1 MKKIFFL
8 ISIIMLAVSC
18 ENKDVN
24 FDDFEFQ
31 AVYFPYQTPIRTLML
46 GDEVVGDNSIDR
58 EHAFSIGVS
67 IGGMYSNEKDR
78 VVSIE
83 YTPEL
88 AQNIIDDNSK
98 DTLALLPPE
107 FYTATFDKIIIPK
120 GSFFGKMRV
129 ELKDAFFEDPDAIGL
144 KYVIPLIITD
154 ASGDSVLS
162 GEKSIATATHDR
174 RIDADWAVV
183 PKDYTLFAVKYIN
196 PLHGV
201 YLLRGKSINTTVVPN
216 DTVFYSKRFL
226 DDNDMVKLQTRS
238 LDMCTMPV
246 VGGVNKNGK
255 YSMLLTFDEEA
266 QTMIVSQVNASSVVV
281 TGSGKYY
288 TKDDSEAESYTDY
301 KHRTIYLDYTF
312 EDAGNTYQVND
323 SLVFIDTDMKFEE
336 FKLSVY

>member
-1 MKKIFFL
+1 MKKILFF
-8 ISIIMLAVSC
+8 ISILILTVGC
-18 ENKDVN
+18 ENKDVD

-31 AVYFPYQTPIRTLML
+31 GVYFPYQTPIRTIML

-67 IGGMYSNEKDR
+67 IGGMYTNEMDR
-78 VVSIE
+78 VVAIE
-83 YTPEL
+83 YAPEL
-88 AQNIIDDNSK
+88 AQNIMDENSGK
-98 DTLALLPPE
+98 LLEILPPAY
-107 FYTATFDKIIIPK
+107 YTATFDKITIPK

-154 ASGDSVLS
+154 AFGDSILS
-162 GEKSIATATHDR
+162 GEGSSIVASPDR
-174 RIDADWAVV
+174 RVKADWVIE

-201 YLLRGKSINTTVVPN
+201 YLLRGQSINTTVVPN
-216 DTVFYSKRFL
+216 DTIVYSKRFL

-238 LDMCTMPV
+238 IDECSMPV

-255 YSMLLTFDEEA
+255 YSMMLTFDEDA
-266 QTMIVSQVNASSVVV
+266 QTMIVSQFDSTSVVV
-281 TGSGKYY
+281 AGSGEFY
-288 TKDDSEAESYTDY
+288 TKDDDKAEKYTEY

-312 EDAGNTYQVND
+312 TDGGNTYQVND

-336 FKLSVY
+336 YKLRVY